1 LELHEDVPRTSGK
14 FWESEITDVNEHY
27 ISFKKAKIAET
38 FAEIDRVLV
47 REKVIAAASPTGNE
61 P

>member
-1 LELHEDVPRTSGK
+1 LT
-14 FWESEITDVNEHY
+14 Y
-27 ISFKKAKIAET
+27 ISFKVKSAET

-47 REKVIAAASPTGNE
+47 REKVIAAANSTADE